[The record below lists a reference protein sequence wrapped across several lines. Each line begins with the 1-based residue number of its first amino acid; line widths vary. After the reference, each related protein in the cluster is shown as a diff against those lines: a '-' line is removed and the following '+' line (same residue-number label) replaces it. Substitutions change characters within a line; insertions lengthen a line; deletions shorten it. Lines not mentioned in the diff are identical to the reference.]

1 MSERLRLLISAYACK
16 PGEGSEPGIGWNW
29 VRQAT
34 RFHQVW
40 VITRASNRAAI
51 EAALIREPL
60 PQVSFHYYDLPRWG
74 SWWKKGRRGIHP
86 YYYLWQLGA
95 YRLAGRL
102 HDEVHFQAAHHVT
115 LGAYWLPSLLA
126 RLPVPYVWGPVGGG
140 ESGPAAFRQS
150 LGWRGWIYEAA
161 RDLARACGRLDPF
174 VRRTARRTVQGLAA
188 TAETA
193 KEMRRLGCPRVAV
206 MAHSALPAEEVRCLA
221 LLPEPPGQGFRV
233 ISMGVLMPWKGFGWG
248 VRAFAEMHHR
258 RPGSEYWII
267 GDGPE
272 RRRLE
277 QMARH
282 LGVASAVRFWGALP
296 RAETLDKLA
305 QSHILLHP
313 SLHDSGGWVCLEAMA
328 AGRPVVCLDLG
339 GPGLMVTPETG
350 IKVAAISPEQAVADL
365 AAALETLAADPGRRA
380 GLAAAG
386 RRRVEEHFTWDACG
400 EVEEAMHR
408 IASEA
413 RAA

>member
-29 VRQAT
+29 VRQAA

-40 VITRASNRAAI
+40 VITRASNRASI
-51 EAALIREPL
+51 EAALVREPL
-60 PQVSFHYYDLPRWG
+60 PAVSFHYYDLPRWG
-74 SWWKKGRRGIHP
+74 SWWKNGRRGVHL

-95 YRLAGRL
+95 YRLARRL

-140 ESGPAAFRQS
+140 ESGPPAFRQS

-161 RDLARACGRLDPF
+161 RDLAQWCFRLDPF
-174 VRRTARRTVQGLAA
+174 VRRTARRAVLGLAA

-193 KEMRRLGCPRVAV
+193 NEMRRLGCPNVVV
-206 MAHSALPAEEVRCLA
+206 MAQSALPAEEARRLA
-221 LLPEPPGQGFRV
+221 LLPSPLGQGFRV
-233 ISMGVLMPWKGFGWG
+233 ISLGVLMPWKGFGLG
-248 VRAFAEMHHR
+248 LRAFAEFQRR
-258 RPGSEYWII
+258 RPGSEYWIV

-272 RRRLE
+272 RRSLE
-277 QMARH
+277 KLARR
-282 LGVASAVRFWGALP
+282 LGVAPAVRFWGALP
-296 RAETLDKLA
+296 RAEALDKLA
-305 QSHILLHP
+305 QVHVLLHP
-313 SLHDSGGWVCLEAMA
+313 SLHDSGGWVCLEALA

-350 IKVAAISPEQAVADL
+350 IKVAALSPEQAVPDL
-365 AAALETLAADPGRRA
+365 AAALEALAADPERFA

-386 RRRVEEHFTWDACG
+386 RRRVAEHFTWDGCA
-400 EVEEAMHR
+400 EVEEALYR
-408 IASEA
+408 VASEA